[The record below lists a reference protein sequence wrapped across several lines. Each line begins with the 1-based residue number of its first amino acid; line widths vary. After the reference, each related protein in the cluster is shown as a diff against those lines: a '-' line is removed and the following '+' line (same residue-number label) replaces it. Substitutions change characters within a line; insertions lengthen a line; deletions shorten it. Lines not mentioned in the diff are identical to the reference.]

1 MRLREGVVTCPILRL
16 KEYPSAQ
23 AETTDEVLYGMT
35 VQLLDRTLTDWAYVE
50 TEYGYCGY
58 AKLSGLELRRSAVRR
73 WSRAEKLVICASAA
87 DVFEVAGYKNPFVC
101 TLPKGSLVEKDGYMA
116 QAGWTRIRLV
126 KGGSFYIRESMAEPV
141 LHEPASDEQEEL
153 LREKLV
159 KTAMSYLNVPYRW
172 GGKTPWGIDCSGLC
186 SMTYLLHGIR
196 IWRDAQLQAGY
207 PVREI
212 PVCQVKPGDLLY
224 FPGHMAL
231 YIGELRYVHATGR
244 TGDDRVV
251 IGSLDPKDP
260 AYREDLAETIL
271 TAGTVFPRSRNRPDR
286 SKSRDETEDQPVS
299 SEAS

>member
-1 MRLREGVVTCPILRL
+1 MRLREGVVKCPILRL

-35 VQLLDRTLTDWAYVE
+35 VQLLDRTLSDWAYVE

-58 AKLSGLELRRSAVRR
+58 AELSGMEFRRSAVRR
-73 WSRAEKLVICASAA
+73 WSRAEKLVIRASAA

-126 KGGSFYIRESMAEPV
+126 EGGVFYIRESMAEPV
-141 LHEPASDEQEEL
+141 VRGPVSDEPEET

-159 KTAMSYLNVPYRW
+159 KTAMSYLDVPYRW

-196 IWRDAQLQAGY
+196 IWRDAQMKSGY

-212 PVCQVKPGDLLY
+212 PVCRVKPGDLLY

-231 YIGELRYVHATGR
+231 YIGELRYIHATGR
-244 TGDDRVV
+244 AGDDRVV
-251 IGSLDPKDP
+251 IASLDPKDP

-271 TAGTVFPRSRNRPDR
+271 TAGTVFPLQ
-286 SKSRDETEDQPVS
+286 KSNGQENGNETAGQSLTE
-299 SEAS
+299 EAP